1 MGWGGVGRPPNTIP
15 RKDNHLIETGDLRK
29 GSTIEIDGALFQVI
43 EVEHLKIGRGSAQV
57 RMKLRD
63 LRAGHIVDKSVQA
76 GARFTRAR
84 VERQPAQYL
93 YAEGNLH
100 YFMNTD
106 TYDQFPL
113 GKDHLGDAL
122 NYLKENATCN
132 LLMYGD
138 EPVGIELPAAVE
150 LAVTQTDPWVRVGI
164 ELPAAVELAVTQ
176 TDPWVRGDTAQGGT
190 KPAKLETGISVNVPL
205 FVNAGDVLKID
216 TRTGDYL
223 ERASK

>member
-1 MGWGGVGRPPNTIP
+1 M
-15 RKDNHLIETGDLRK
+15 IETGELRK
-29 GSTIEIDGALFQVI
+29 GSTLEMDGSLYQVI

-100 YFMNTD
+100 YFMNTE

-122 NYLKENATCN
+122 NYLRENATCN

-138 EPVGIELPAAVE
+138 EPVGV
-150 LAVTQTDPWVRVGI
+150 

-216 TRTGDYL
+216 TRTGQYL
-223 ERASK
+223 ERANK

>member
-1 MGWGGVGRPPNTIP
+1 M
-15 RKDNHLIETGDLRK
+15 IETGELRK
-29 GSTIEIDGALFQVI
+29 GSTLEIDGTLYQVI

-63 LRAGHIVDKSVQA
+63 VRGGHIVDKSVQA

-84 VERQPAQYL
+84 VERQEAQYL

-100 YFMNTD
+100 YFMNTE

-113 GKDHLGDAL
+113 GKDHLGEAL
-122 NYLKENATCN
+122 NYLKENSTCN

-150 LAVTQTDPWVRVGI
+150 LAVEQTDPGM
-164 ELPAAVELAVTQ
+164 
-176 TDPWVRGDTAQGGT
+176 RGDTAQGGT

-205 FVNAGDVLKID
+205 FVNTGDMLKID
-216 TRTGDYL
+216 TRTGEYL
-223 ERASK
+223 ERANK

>member
-1 MGWGGVGRPPNTIP
+1 MGQGGAAAKRIP
-15 RKDNHLIETGDLRK
+15 RKDIHLIETGDLRK

-122 NYLKENATCN
+122 HYLKENATCN

-150 LAVTQTDPWVRVGI
+150 LAVTQTDPWVR
-164 ELPAAVELAVTQ
+164 
-176 TDPWVRGDTAQGGT
+176 GDTAQGGT
-190 KPAKLETGISVNVPL
+190 EPAKLETGISVNVPL

>member
-1 MGWGGVGRPPNTIP
+1 MGRAGWGVTAANAIP
-15 RKDNHLIETGDLRK
+15 REDPNLIETGDLRK
-29 GSTIEIDGALFQVI
+29 GSTLEIDGALYQVI

-84 VERQPAQYL
+84 VERQAAQYL

-100 YFMNTD
+100 YFMNTE

-150 LAVTQTDPWVRVGI
+150 LAVTQTDPWVR
-164 ELPAAVELAVTQ
+164 
-176 TDPWVRGDTAQGGT
+176 GDTAQGGT
-190 KPAKLETGISVNVPL
+190 KPAKLETSISVNVPL
-205 FVNAGDVLKID
+205 FVNVGDMLKID
-216 TRTGDYL
+216 TRTGQYL
-223 ERASK
+223 ERANK

>member
-1 MGWGGVGRPPNTIP
+1 
-15 RKDNHLIETGDLRK
+15 LIETGELRK
-29 GSTIEIDGALFQVI
+29 GSTLEIDGTLYQVI
-43 EVEHLKIGRGSAQV
+43 EVEHVKIGRGSAQV

-63 LRAGHIVDKSVQA
+63 VRAGHIVDKSVQA
-76 GARFTRAR
+76 GSRFTRAR
-84 VERQPAQYL
+84 VERQAAQYL

-100 YFMNTD
+100 YFMNTE

-122 NYLKENATCN
+122 NYLKENSTCN

-150 LAVTQTDPWVRVGI
+150 LAVAQTDPGM
-164 ELPAAVELAVTQ
+164 
-176 TDPWVRGDTAQGGT
+176 RGDTAQGGT

-205 FVNAGDVLKID
+205 FINTGDMLKID
-216 TRTGDYL
+216 TRTGEYL
-223 ERASK
+223 ERANK

>member
-1 MGWGGVGRPPNTIP
+1 M
-15 RKDNHLIETGDLRK
+15 IETGELRK
-29 GSTIEIDGALFQVI
+29 GTTIEIDGVLYQII

-76 GARFTRAR
+76 GSRFTRAR
-84 VERQPAQYL
+84 VERQGAQYL
-93 YAEGNLH
+93 YAEGGLH

-113 GKDHLGDAL
+113 NTSHLGDAL
-122 NYLKENATCN
+122 NYLKENSTCN

-138 EPVGIELPAAVE
+138 EPVGVELPAAVE
-150 LAVTQTDPWVRVGI
+150 LAVA
-164 ELPAAVELAVTQ
+164 E

-190 KPAKLETGISVNVPL
+190 KPARLETGITVNVPL
-205 FVNAGDVLKID
+205 FINPGDHLKID
-216 TRTGDYL
+216 TRTGEYL
-223 ERASK
+223 ERANK

>member
-1 MGWGGVGRPPNTIP
+1 
-15 RKDNHLIETGDLRK
+15 LIETGELRK
-29 GSTIEIDGALFQVI
+29 GSTLEIDGTLYQVI

-63 LRAGHIVDKSVQA
+63 VRGGHIVDKSVQA

-84 VERQPAQYL
+84 VERQAAQYL

-100 YFMNTD
+100 YFMNTE

-113 GKDHLGDAL
+113 GKDHLGEAL
-122 NYLKENATCN
+122 NYLKENSTCN

-150 LAVTQTDPWVRVGI
+150 LAVEQTDPGM
-164 ELPAAVELAVTQ
+164 
-176 TDPWVRGDTAQGGT
+176 RGDTAQGGT

-205 FVNAGDVLKID
+205 FVNTGDMLKID
-216 TRTGDYL
+216 TRTGEYL
-223 ERASK
+223 ERANK

>member
-1 MGWGGVGRPPNTIP
+1 M
-15 RKDNHLIETGDLRK
+15 IETGEIRK
-29 GSTIEIDGALFQVI
+29 GSTLEIDGTLYQVI
-43 EVEHLKIGRGSAQV
+43 EVEHVKIGRGSAQV

-63 LRAGHIVDKSVQA
+63 VRAGHIVDKSCQA
-76 GARFTRAR
+76 GSRFTRAR
-84 VERQPAQYL
+84 VERQAAQYL

-113 GKDHLGDAL
+113 HKDVLGDAL
-122 NYLKENATCN
+122 NYLTENSTCN

-138 EPVGIELPAAVE
+138 EAVGIELSAAVE
-150 LAVTQTDPWVRVGI
+150 LEVT
-164 ELPAAVELAVTQ
+164 E

-190 KPAKLETGISVNVPL
+190 KPAKLETGIQVSVPL
-205 FVNAGDVLKID
+205 FINTGDKLKID
-216 TRTGDYL
+216 TRTGEYL